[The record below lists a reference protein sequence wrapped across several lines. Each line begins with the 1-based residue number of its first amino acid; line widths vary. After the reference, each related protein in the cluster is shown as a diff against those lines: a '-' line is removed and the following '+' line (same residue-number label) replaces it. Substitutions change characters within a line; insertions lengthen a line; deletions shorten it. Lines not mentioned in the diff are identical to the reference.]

1 MRVGGKGEGGV
12 GEGEEERRWE
22 GEREERRGWGG
33 EERRGWGG
41 EERRGWGGEEGG
53 GGGWRV
59 VEVVVDGSGKQCIPA
74 HFSFLV
80 GSFGVGVAGGV
91 QMGGGGAFHS
101 GILIPPPFFLGRV
114 PW

>member
-1 MRVGGKGEGGV
+1 M
-12 GEGEEERRWE
+12 
-22 GEREERRGWGG
+22 EREERRGWQYESGRKGRGWSGRGRRGEGGEVRRGEGGEVRRGEGG
-33 EERRGWGG
+33 EERK
-41 EERRGWGGEEGG
+41 E

-59 VEVVVDGSGKQCIPA
+59 VEVVVDVSGKQCIPA